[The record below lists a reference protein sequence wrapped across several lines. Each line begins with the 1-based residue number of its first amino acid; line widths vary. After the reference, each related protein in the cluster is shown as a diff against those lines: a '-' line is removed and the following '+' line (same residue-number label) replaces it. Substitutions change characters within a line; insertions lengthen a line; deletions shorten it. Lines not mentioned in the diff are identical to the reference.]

1 MTHAILQANPDARAL
16 LTNDSSANPKNWLD
30 SFHPEDRERLLS
42 HIEKISSGHSDHETL
57 TCRQASAPGDLLTR
71 LEMMPLNHRGT
82 KPTSLLVCLQDA
94 KPSGNQENPSPSEWA
109 LLSRFVSESPA
120 TLAMLDRDMNYL
132 AVSERW
138 LSDHQLEGK
147 SLVGKS
153 HYDTFPNLP
162 EKWKEEHQRA
172 LQGESIHMED
182 EPLLRKSGK
191 IKWLHRDIRPW
202 RTAANEIGGI
212 LIFSEDVTAK
222 KNAEDAL
229 QYSEFRYR
237 GVIEA
242 ASDGFVMANMQGS
255 VLASNHAY
263 ARLSGYSE
271 DELMKMQ
278 VAELEAHEG
287 RNEILRRMRQI
298 MKQGHACFETV
309 HRRKDG
315 TTFPVEISASFV
327 PSMGGVVFAF
337 IRDIT
342 DRKFAEVQIASYVR
356 KIEKFTEDTLK
367 AVSTMVEHR
376 DPYTAGHERRVGIL
390 SADIARELGFSE
402 KRCNDLK
409 LVSHVHDIGK
419 IGIPSEIL
427 TKPGKLTPLEYQMVQ
442 THVEKGY
449 EILKD
454 VQFTMPIAEIIYQHH
469 ERMNGSGYPRRL
481 KGDEILQEAR
491 ILAVSDVVESMMSHR
506 PYRPAHGQEKAL
518 QEIEENAGLLYDP
531 DVVAACLNLFRV
543 KGYSASNLN

>member
-1 MTHAILQANPDARAL
+1 MG
-16 LTNDSSANPKNWLD
+16 SS
-30 SFHPEDRERLLS
+30 DRSE
-42 HIEKISSGHSDHETL
+42 SSGSRE
-57 TCRQASAPGDLLTR
+57 
-71 LEMMPLNHRGT
+71 
-82 KPTSLLVCLQDA
+82 KPC
-94 KPSGNQENPSPSEWA
+94 PPEYA

-120 TLAMLDRDMNYL
+120 ALAMLDRHMNYI

-147 SLVGKS
+147 PLVGLS
-153 HYDTFPNLP
+153 HYEAFPNLP

-172 LQGESIHMED
+172 LRGESIHVED
-182 EPLLRKSGK
+182 EPLLRKSGAV
-191 IKWLHRDIRPW
+191 KWVRRDIRPW
-202 RTAANEIGGI
+202 KTATNEIGGI

-229 QYSEFRYR
+229 QNSEFRYR

-242 ASDGFVMANMQGS
+242 ASDGFVMANMRGAI
-255 VLASNHAY
+255 LASNQAY
-263 ARLSGYSE
+263 SRLSGFSE
-271 DELMKMQ
+271 DELLKMQ
-278 VAELEAHEG
+278 VADLEAQENPG
-287 RNEILRRMRQI
+287 EVFRRMRQI
-298 MKQGHACFETV
+298 MKSGHACFESV

-315 TTFPVEISASFV
+315 TTFPVEVSASFV

-342 DRKFAEVQIASYVR
+342 DRKLAEGQIAAYVR

-367 AVSTMVEHR
+367 AVSNMVEHR

-390 SADIARELGFSE
+390 AADIARELGFSE
-402 KRCNDLK
+402 KSCNDLK

-454 VQFTMPIAEIIYQHH
+454 VQFTLPIAEIIYQHH
-469 ERMNGSGYPRRL
+469 ERLNGSGYPRRL
-481 KGDEILQEAR
+481 KGDDILKEAR

-518 QEIEENAGLLYDP
+518 QEIEENAGLLYDTE
-531 DVVAACLNLFRV
+531 VVTACLSLFRV
-543 KGYSASNLN
+543 KGYTSSNLN